1 MLLRK
6 TTSYFQGLQ
15 EMPFIY
21 PEIHEILKV
30 NLVWSLKWFPNSML
44 VSIQIHLLPHSTSII
59 TKHITVIHSAEI
71 YGTGIRWQRWTMHG
85 FPTGAKQMA
94 TPFCTSEPCLGSSH
108 PFSQV
113 CVSLVNSQSP
123 AQAQLTWH
131 LLCRAFPDP
140 HFLSF
145 PVRIRGFLIFIP
157 IALDRCLCY
166 SICHTVSGELSVF
179 PQIENE
185 HL

>member
-21 PEIHEILKV
+21 PEIHEILKA

-71 YGTGIRWQRWTMHG
+71 YGTGIRPCMGFQQEQSRWPHLSV
-85 FPTGAKQMA
+85 PQSLVWDLLIPSRRSVSLWS
-94 TPFCTSEPCLGSSH
+94 TPSHLPRPSSRGISSAEPFLILISSH
-108 PFSQV
+108 
-113 CVSLVNSQSP
+113 SL
-123 AQAQLTWH
+123 
-131 LLCRAFPDP
+131 
-140 HFLSF
+140 
-145 PVRIRGFLIFIP
+145 
-157 IALDRCLCY
+157 
-166 SICHTVSGELSVF
+166 
-179 PQIENE
+179 
-185 HL
+185 